1 MSAIAS
7 ASETPVLSVTPSPR
21 KIYVKAANETMPV
34 AKPINLLG
42 HNIPSKY
49 STTNL
54 VA

>member
-1 MSAIAS
+1 MVI
-7 ASETPVLSVTPSPR
+7 PSSR

-34 AKPINLLG
+34 AKPMNLLG
-42 HNIPSKY
+42 HSIPSKY